1 MTARPEARSPNQV
14 GGGNSRPMPPSEAL
28 DATEAFLGRFVCFPS
43 EYARVA
49 TSLWVAHSY
58 LLEHFDSTPRLAFL
72 SPEPGSGKTRA
83 LEVIGSLVR
92 RPMHAVH
99 CTPAALFRAVGDL
112 DNRPTI
118 LFDEIDS
125 VFGPKARENEELRAF
140 LNAGHR
146 RSGLTFRCESVGN
159 THTVVS
165 FASFA
170 AVALAGL
177 HDVPDTIATRSVI
190 VKMRR
195 RGPGEAVEPYRLRV
209 HEPDGLAIGEQLA
222 AALDSLVIPED
233 PVLPA
238 GVTDRPADVWEP
250 LLAVAEGVGGAWP
263 GRAAEACLHFVA
275 GRAGAA
281 EPSLSLLLLADLRRV
296 FLEAGNP
303 DALATAPLLAGL
315 LGLEESPW
323 RDLRGKPLDPSG
335 LARRLRGYEIRSTNL
350 RVGATVAK
358 GYRQV
363 DLSDAWMRYLP
374 PIHGEPVGNPFGGVP
389 QKPATGATPATH
401 THHQEESG
409 TNRAQFREERLP
421 TAVAALTDD
430 GATREALAATSG
442 RTTAG
447 GHSVGA

>member
-1 MTARPEARSPNQV
+1 M
-14 GGGNSRPMPPSEAL
+14 
-28 DATEAFLGRFVCFPS
+28 
-43 EYARVA
+43 
-49 TSLWVAHSY
+49 
-58 LLEHFDSTPRLAFL
+58 
-72 SPEPGSGKTRA
+72 
-83 LEVIGSLVR
+83 
-92 RPMHAVH
+92 
-99 CTPAALFRAVGDL
+99 
-112 DNRPTI
+112 
-118 LFDEIDS
+118 
-125 VFGPKARENEELRAF
+125 
-140 LNAGHR
+140 
-146 RSGLTFRCESVGN
+146 
-159 THTVVS
+159 
-165 FASFA
+165 
-170 AVALAGL
+170 
-177 HDVPDTIATRSVI
+177 DV
-190 VKMRR
+190 
-195 RGPGEAVEPYRLRV
+195 VEPYRLRV
-209 HEPDGLAIGEQLA
+209 HEPEGLAIGEQLA
-222 AALDSLVIPED
+222 AALEPLALPED
-233 PVLPA
+233 PVMPP

-250 LLAVAEGVGGAWP
+250 LMAVAEGVGGSWP
-263 GRAAEACLHFVA
+263 SRAAEACLYFVA

-335 LARRLRGYEIRSTNL
+335 LARRLRGFEIRSTNL

-363 DLSDAWMRYLP
+363 DLADAWMRYLP

-401 THHQEESG
+401 THHQEELG
-409 TNRAQFREERLP
+409 TNRAQFGEERLP

-430 GATREALAATSG
+430 GATREALAATAG

>member
-1 MTARPEARSPNQV
+1 MTTRPEARSPSQV

-190 VKMRR
+190 VRMRR
-195 RGPGEAVEPYRLRV
+195 RGPMDVVEPYRLRV
-209 HEPDGLAIGEQLA
+209 HEPEGLAIGEQLA
-222 AALDSLVIPED
+222 AALEPLALPED

-250 LLAVAEGVGGAWP
+250 LLAVEEVEATTGAGLVGDHFAGRSTTRQITLIQFEHIACIASFLGLETLDPLTLRRNLVVSGINLLGLKDKRFAVGGAVLEFTGPCHPCSRMEKIFGP
-263 GRAAEACLHFVA
+263 G
-275 GRAGAA
+275 
-281 EPSLSLLLLADLRRV
+281 
-296 FLEAGNP
+296 
-303 DALATAPLLAGL
+303 
-315 LGLEESPW
+315 
-323 RDLRGKPLDPSG
+323 
-335 LARRLRGYEIRSTNL
+335 GY
-350 RVGATVAK
+350 
-358 GYRQV
+358 Q
-363 DLSDAWMRYLP
+363 
-374 PIHGEPVGNPFGGVP
+374 
-389 QKPATGATPATH
+389 
-401 THHQEESG
+401 
-409 TNRAQFREERLP
+409 
-421 TAVAALTDD
+421 
-430 GATREALAATSG
+430 ATRG
-442 RTTAG
+442 HGGITARVVEG
-447 GHSVGA
+447 GWIRPGDMVQTA

>member
-1 MTARPEARSPNQV
+1 MTARPEARSPSQV

-195 RGPGEAVEPYRLRV
+195 RGPREVVEPYRLRV
-209 HEPDGLAIGEQLA
+209 HEPEGLAIGEQLA
-222 AALDSLVIPED
+222 AALDSLVLPED
-233 PVLPA
+233 PVMPA

-250 LLAVAEGVGGAWP
+250 LMAVAEGVGGSL
-263 GRAAEACLHFVA
+263 AESCSRGLPA
-275 GRAGAA
+275 
-281 EPSLSLLLLADLRRV
+281 LRRRSAPAQPSRRSTCCCWRTFV
-296 FLEAGNP
+296 GSSLEAGNP

-363 DLSDAWMRYLP
+363 DLADAWMRYLP
-374 PIHGEPVGNPFGGVP
+374 PVHEDPVGNPFGGIP

-401 THHQEESG
+401 THHQEELG
-409 TNRAQFREERLP
+409 TNRAQSGEERLP
-421 TAVAALTDD
+421 TAVAALNRRRRY
-430 GATREALAATSG
+430 A
-442 RTTAG
+442 
-447 GHSVGA
+447 

>member
-209 HEPDGLAIGEQLA
+209 HEPEGLAIGEQLA

-275 GRAGAA
+275 GPAGAA
-281 EPSLSLLLLADLRRV
+281 EPSLNLLLLADLRRV
-296 FLEAGNP
+296 FTEAGNP

-323 RDLRGKPLDPSG
+323 RDLRASRWTRPAWLDDCGAMRFGRPTCAPVPWSPRATDGSTSPMRGCATSLPFMRTPLGTLPVP
-335 LARRLRGYEIRSTNL
+335 IPRSPL
-350 RVGATVAK
+350 QA
-358 GYRQV
+358 
-363 DLSDAWMRYLP
+363 LHPL
-374 PIHGEPVGNPFGGVP
+374 
-389 QKPATGATPATH
+389 H
-401 THHQEESG
+401 TLIIKRNWERIVLKCQ
-409 TNRAQFREERLP
+409 QRLP
-421 TAVAALTDD
+421 TAVAAPTHE

-442 RTTAG
+442 RITAG
-447 GHSVGA
+447 GRSVGA